1 LGYGLIQ
8 SLEQIVG
15 ARLVGLPRLSATA
28 PMPDRLEEF
37 RRTAAEC
44 LTLAHTTT
52 DPRTRAALIDMAQR
66 LYDRASRPPI
76 DFDAI
81 VQDFNDQKMTGSGS
95 SEPVIQ
101 QHQQIQ
107 PNKRDDGG

>member
-1 LGYGLIQ
+1 
-8 SLEQIVG
+8 
-15 ARLVGLPRLSATA
+15 
-28 PMPDRLEEF
+28 MPDRPEEF

-44 LTLAHTTT
+44 LTLAHATT

-81 VQDFNDQKMTGSGS
+81 VRDFNDQKMSGAGAA
-95 SEPVIQ
+95 EPVIQ
-101 QHQQIQ
+101 QQQQIQ
-107 PNKRDDGG
+107 PKKQGDGE